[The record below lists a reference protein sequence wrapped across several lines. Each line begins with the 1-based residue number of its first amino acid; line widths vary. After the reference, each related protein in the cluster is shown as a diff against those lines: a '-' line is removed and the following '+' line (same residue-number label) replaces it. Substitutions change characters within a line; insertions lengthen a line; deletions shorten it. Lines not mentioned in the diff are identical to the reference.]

1 MLDELDKKYLITDII
16 EFSQSME
23 DDFYYH
29 IMRICNKAMLDEIY
43 QEKENDWNI
52 RNILNN
58 GFMI

>member
-1 MLDELDKKYLITDII
+1 
-16 EFSQSME
+16 ME